1 MSAPASSERLF
12 TRSRR
17 GYEPAEVDEYLE
29 RFAQYAAKLED
40 RAIAAETALEDCGK
54 ALADLRGRLQAAT
67 GTELSGRLAEILRLA
82 EEEAHEI
89 RDHARA
95 EAQIMTER
103 ATREA
108 DESRRAAAEEQLR
121 FEQDLRAIAAIR
133 DGFLGDLR
141 ALGAEIVQATD
152 RYDSD
157 TVGPSAGQE
166 HLPVFD
172 TVAGL
177 EPVEDATD
185 ATTPADDAS
194 AVTHS

>member
-1 MSAPASSERLF
+1 MSAPAANERRF

-17 GYEPAEVDEYLE
+17 GYEPAEVDDYLE

-40 RAIAAETALEDCGK
+40 RAVAAESALEDCGN
-54 ALADLRGRLQAAT
+54 ALAELRGRLQAAT

-82 EEEAHEI
+82 EEEANDI
-89 RDHARA
+89 RDRAHA
-95 EAQIMTER
+95 EAQAMTEH

-108 DESRRAAAEEQLR
+108 DELRRAAAEERLR
-121 FEQDLRAIAAIR
+121 FEHDLRALTAIR

-157 TVGPSAGQE
+157 TADAAATQE

-172 TVAGL
+172 GVVGLDPVA
-177 EPVEDATD
+177 DAMETS
-185 ATTPADDAS
+185 TPAGDAN
-194 AVTHS
+194 AVTRS